1 MDALYYEMIFKR
13 KSFHRFCETGPLSGA
28 QLARIER
35 QFSQLRPLV
44 PGIRTAFRLVPREK
58 TTCKRG
64 EWCVLIYS
72 ERKEHAL
79 LNVGYLAE
87 QLDLYLASQNIGAC
101 WYGMGKTE
109 EPCPPGLSFVIMI
122 ALAKVAKTDFRCD
135 YTRAKRKPL
144 PEIWAGTPRSS
155 LASVVRYAP
164 SACNTQP
171 WWVESRADGLS
182 VYRIQGKRG
191 LMPEQR
197 AWFYNTIDMGI
208 FLLFVELC
216 LDRERT
222 PYRRV
227 LAPEPAGRQA
237 KTLTACYRF
246 PEPK

>member
-13 KSFHRFCETGPLSGA
+13 KSFHRFCQTGPLSRA
-28 QLARIER
+28 QLAQIQR

-87 QLDLYLASQNIGAC
+87 QLDLYLASQDIGAC
-101 WYGMGKTE
+101 WYGVGKTE
-109 EPCPPGLSFVIMI
+109 EPDPPGLSFVIMI
-122 ALAKVAKTDFRCD
+122 ALANVEKTAFRRD
-135 YTRAKRKPL
+135 YTKARRKPL
-144 PEIWAGTPRSS
+144 DQIWSGTSRPA

-171 WWVESRADGLS
+171 WWVESRAQGLTL
-182 VYRIQGKRG
+182 YRVQGQRG
-191 LMPEQR
+191 MMPQDR
-197 AWFYNTIDMGI
+197 VWFYNTLDMGI
-208 FLLFVELC
+208 FLLFLELC
-216 LDRERT
+216 LEHERMPT
-222 PYRRV
+222 RRI
-227 LAPEPAGRQA
+227 LAPEPAGQLE
-237 KTLTACYRF
+237 KTLIARYQF
-246 PEPK
+246 L